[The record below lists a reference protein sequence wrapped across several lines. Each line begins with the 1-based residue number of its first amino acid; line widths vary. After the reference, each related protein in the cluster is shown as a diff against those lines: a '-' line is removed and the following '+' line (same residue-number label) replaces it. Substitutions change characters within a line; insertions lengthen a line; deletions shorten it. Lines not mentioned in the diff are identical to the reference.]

1 MKYFSASENVH
12 ILFFPFQLI
21 ICSFLCI
28 LCVSGSVLAE
38 TPNAFKLQSGNEQQW
53 YRGNMHT
60 HSHWSDGDDY
70 LDNIAL
76 WYRDHG
82 YQFLVFTDHNV
93 LANSM
98 KWVDIEK
105 TKGGQKAFDKL
116 IKNFP
121 EQTETRDQDGS
132 KQVRL
137 QTYAEIAKR
146 FNDPGKYLLIQG
158 EEISDRFEKFPIHL
172 NVSNVKE
179 LVRPRGGESVA
190 ETIQNNVNAIVTQ
203 RERTGQPMF
212 IHLNHPNFGY
222 AVTAEDLMRVV
233 GDKFFEV
240 YNGHPGVHNSGDD
253 QHASTERI
261 WDIVLT
267 RRLAEFDLPA
277 MYGIAVDDGH
287 NYHNIPSRASEPGRG
302 WVVVLANELSPAS
315 LIESLESGRFYASN
329 GVAIQK
335 IESTQQKLTI
345 EIDAVDGELYTTEF
359 IGTRIGY
366 DSTSMPV
373 LDKEGQPLL
382 LTRRYSKDIGEVLKT
397 VQGITAEY
405 EYAGDEIYVRARVTS
420 DAKHSNP
427 SELGDLKSAWI
438 QPVVLEGSNADTQ

>member
-1 MKYFSASENVH
+1 MNLTSASENAPGPSFRL
-12 ILFFPFQLI
+12 LFTICI
-21 ICSFLCI
+21 IIYLSSI
-28 LCVSGSVLAE
+28 SNSAKAE
-38 TPNAFKLQSGNEQQW
+38 TPKVFKLEAANGQQW

-121 EQTETRDQDGS
+121 DQTETREQDGI

-137 QTYAEIAKR
+137 QTYAEIEKR

-158 EEISDRFEKFPIHL
+158 EEISDKYQKFPIHM

-179 LVRPRGGESVA
+179 LITPRGGESVA
-190 ETIQNNVNAIVTQ
+190 ETIQNNVNAVVTQ
-203 RERTGQPMF
+203 RERSGQPMI

-240 YNGHPGVHNSGDD
+240 YNGHPGVHNSGDE

-267 RRLAEFDLPA
+267 RRLAEFELPV

-302 WVVVLANELSPAS
+302 WVVVLADELTPES
-315 LIESLESGRFYASN
+315 LIESLEAGQFYASS
-329 GVAIQK
+329 GVGLQK
-335 IESTQQKLTI
+335 IESTQKKLTI
-345 EIDAVDGELYTTEF
+345 EIDAVAGEVFTTEF
-359 IGTRIGY
+359 IGTRSGY
-366 DSTSMPV
+366 DATNMPV

-382 LTRRYSKDIGEVLKT
+382 LTRRYSNDIGEVLKT
-397 VQGITAEY
+397 VQGTTAEY
-405 EYAGDEIYVRARVTS
+405 EYEGDEIYVRARVTS
-420 DAKHSNP
+420 NAKHPNP
-427 SELGDLKSAWI
+427 SEVDDLKSAWI
-438 QPVVLEGSNADTQ
+438 QPIVLKEANTP

>member
-1 MKYFSASENVH
+1 MKHCTASENVH
-12 ILFFPFQLI
+12 KHSFQFLFV
-21 ICSFLCI
+21 ICAAICF
-28 LCVSGSVLAE
+28 SGVAGTVLAE
-38 TPNAFKLQSGNEQQW
+38 TPKVFSLHSGNGQQW

-93 LANSM
+93 LANSI
-98 KWVDIEK
+98 KWVEIEK
-105 TKGGQKAFDKL
+105 TKGKQKAFDKL

-121 EQTETRDQDGS
+121 EQTETREQDGL

-146 FNDPGKYLLIQG
+146 FNEPGKYLLIQG
-158 EEISDRFEKFPIHL
+158 EEISDRFGKLPIHL

-179 LVRPRGGESVA
+179 LVTPRGGESVA
-190 ETIQNNVNAIVTQ
+190 ETIQNNVNAVVTQ
-203 RERTGQPMF
+203 RERSGQPMI

-222 AVTAEDLMRVV
+222 AVTAEDIMRLV

-240 YNGHPGVHNSGDD
+240 YNGHPGVHNSGDE

-267 RRLAEFDLPA
+267 RRLAEFELPV

-302 WVVVLANELSPAS
+302 WVVVLANELSPES
-315 LIESLESGRFYASN
+315 LIESLEAGRFYSSN
-329 GVAIQK
+329 GVAVQK
-335 IESTQQKLTI
+335 VVSTQQKLTV
-345 EIDAVDGELYTTEF
+345 EIDAVEGEVYTTEF

-366 DSTSMPV
+366 DTTSMPV

-397 VQGITAEY
+397 VQGTTAEY
-405 EYAGDEIYVRARVTS
+405 KFQGDEIYVRARVTS
-420 DAKHSNP
+420 NAKHSNP

-438 QPVVLEGSNADTQ
+438 QPLVLNDFSTDTQ